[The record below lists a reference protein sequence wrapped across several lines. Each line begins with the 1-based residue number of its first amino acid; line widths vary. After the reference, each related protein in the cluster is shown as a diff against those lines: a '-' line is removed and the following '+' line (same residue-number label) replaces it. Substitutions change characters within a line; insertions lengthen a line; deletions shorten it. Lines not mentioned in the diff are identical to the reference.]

1 MLEIEKYQS
10 KIEEVCRELS
20 LRRLDL
26 IGSASRNDFSPGSD
40 VDVLVTFQ
48 GGQSLFKRYFALKE
62 RLEEIFERP
71 VDVIEERA
79 ITNPYFRRAIE
90 RDRIRI
96 YGA

>member
-1 MLEIEKYQS
+1 MLELEKYQS
-10 KIEEVCRELS
+10 KIEAVCRELS

-26 IGSASRNDFSPGSD
+26 IGSASRNDFSPASD

-48 GGQSLFKRYFALKE
+48 GSQSLFKRYFALKE
-62 RLEEIFERP
+62 RLEEIFGRP

-79 ITNPYFRRAIE
+79 ISNPYFRRAIE